1 MLAIEVTFHAMCV
14 SVCLWYSFLFCNSIP
29 VRIPFLDTHTPLT
42 TAAETRCTFHF
53 LSILPPNGRKRFG
66 EGIRSRFVRSRRR
79 AHSAAFSCVRCTCT
93 WRSRFQLGHTAAA
106 ASLSLPLAPTFLSH
120 DRSLQPSTRSL
131 SETGFFAAS
140 TVLCWFFL
148 MVLDVFSIPII
159 PSNLFESS
167 KRSNQ
172 LINCNPQHNCMNK

>member
-1 MLAIEVTFHAMCV
+1 MLAIEVTFHAMCI

-29 VRIPFLDTHTPLT
+29 VRTSSTYTPPLT

-53 LSILPPNGRKRFG
+53 SSILPPNGRKRLG

-79 AHSAAFSCVRCTCT
+79 SAHSAAFSCVRCTCT

-120 DRSLQPSTRSL
+120 DRSLQPSTRS
-131 SETGFFAAS
+131 
-140 TVLCWFFL
+140 
-148 MVLDVFSIPII
+148 FS
-159 PSNLFESS
+159 
-167 KRSNQ
+167 
-172 LINCNPQHNCMNK
+172 